1 VCQIQEIFLQ
11 FNMDLAKFA
20 KFLTQH
26 FLSFL
31 DIPEFGHLGA
41 ASVFLPPHFA
51 RPNQNL
57 LNRRKNRPVDPVKGE
72 HEAITLNAFRLANR

>member
-1 VCQIQEIFLQ
+1 MPNSGDFFTVQYGSGKIRQV
-11 FNMDLAKFA
+11 FNP
-20 KFLTQH
+20 T
-26 FLSFL
+26 FL